1 MTGLGYFAIGLRG
14 PSGSR
19 RWDAG
24 PKTGQSGE
32 DVMHQAGSYAYLPL
46 ERVVFGR
53 PAAEAAVEEAA
64 RIGARRVFIVAS
76 KSLARNTPV
85 IRTIAAALG
94 TRYAGLFDGCVQHSP
109 RASVIAAA
117 RAARAA
123 SPDLILT
130 VGGGTAIDTV
140 KVLQICLAH
149 EVDTTEALD
158 GLHASV
164 GADGKR
170 LVPEIKSS
178 PVRQVVVPT
187 TLSGAEFSN
196 LAGVTDERIRQK
208 HSFIG
213 PDVGARAVILDPE
226 VTVYTPEWLWLS
238 TGVRGVDHAVETL
251 CSIDAHPYCDGLALH
266 ALRLFAGALPRTGD
280 MAARLTCQ
288 QASWLAAS
296 SIARVNYGASHGI
309 GHALGAF
316 ADVPHGH
323 TSCVM
328 LPHVMR
334 YNERA
339 TAAAQGQI
347 AEALGRPG
355 VPAADVIAELIAALK
370 QPTTLRAVG
379 VKREQ
384 LLKIAE
390 AAMHNIWVRTNPQ
403 PIRSPDDVMRILE
416 AAW

>member
-1 MTGLGYFAIGLRG
+1 MQ
-14 PSGSR
+14 
-19 RWDAG
+19 
-24 PKTGQSGE
+24 K
-32 DVMHQAGSYAYLPL
+32 AGSYAYLPL

-64 RIGARRVFIVAS
+64 RVGATRVFIVAS

-85 IRTIAAALG
+85 IGTITDALG
-94 TRYAGLFDGCVQHSP
+94 ASYAGLFDGCVQHSP

-117 RAARAA
+117 RAVRAA
-123 SPDLILT
+123 KPDLILT
-130 VGGGTAIDTV
+130 VGGGTALDTV

-149 EVDTTEALD
+149 DVDSTEALD

-164 GADGKR
+164 GPDGKR
-170 LVPEIKSS
+170 FVPDIKPS
-178 PVRQVVVPT
+178 PVRQVAVPT

-226 VTVYTPEWLWLS
+226 VTVHTPEWLWLS

-266 ALRLFAGALPRTGD
+266 ALRLFAEALPRPD
-280 MAARLTCQ
+280 DLAARLTCQ
-288 QASWLAAS
+288 EASWLAAS

-316 ADVPHGH
+316 ADVPHGY

-339 TAAAQGQI
+339 TVAKQRLI
-347 AEALGRPG
+347 AEAMGRPG
-355 VPAADVIAELIAALK
+355 VAAADVIAELIAALK
-370 QPTTLRAVG
+370 QPVTLRAVG
-379 VKREQ
+379 VTREQ
-384 LLKIAE
+384 LPSIAA
-390 AAMHNIWVRTNPQ
+390 AAMNNIWVRNNPQ
-403 PIRSPDDVMRILE
+403 PIRSPDDVLQILE

>member
-1 MTGLGYFAIGLRG
+1 MQ
-14 PSGSR
+14 
-19 RWDAG
+19 
-24 PKTGQSGE
+24 K
-32 DVMHQAGSYAYLPL
+32 AGSYAYLPL

-64 RIGARRVFIVAS
+64 RVGARRVFIVAS

-85 IRTIAAALG
+85 IGTISDALG
-94 TRYAGLFDGCVQHSP
+94 ASYAGLFDGCVQHSP
-109 RASVIAAA
+109 RASVIAATRA
-117 RAARAA
+117 VRAAK
-123 SPDLILT
+123 PDLILT
-130 VGGGTAIDTV
+130 VGGGTALDTV

-149 EVDTTEALD
+149 DVDSTEALD

-164 GADGKR
+164 GPDGKR
-170 LVPEIKSS
+170 VVPDIKPS
-178 PVRQVVVPT
+178 PVRQVAVPT

-226 VTVYTPEWLWLS
+226 VTVHTPEWLWLS

-266 ALRLFAGALPRTGD
+266 AVRLFAEALPHQD
-280 MAARLTCQ
+280 DLSARLTCQ

-296 SIARVNYGASHGI
+296 SIARINYGASHGI

-339 TAAAQGQI
+339 TATKQRLI
-347 AEALGRPG
+347 AEAMGHPG
-355 VPAADVIAELIAALK
+355 AAAADVIAELIATLK
-370 QPTTLRAVG
+370 QPATLRAVG
-379 VKREQ
+379 VKRDQ
-384 LLKIAE
+384 LPKIAE
-390 AAMHNIWVRTNPQ
+390 AAMSNIWVRNNPQ
-403 PIRSPDDVMRILE
+403 PIRSPEDVMQILE

>member
-1 MTGLGYFAIGLRG
+1 M
-14 PSGSR
+14 
-19 RWDAG
+19 D
-24 PKTGQSGE
+24 
-32 DVMHQAGSYAYLPL
+32 QAGSYAYLPL
-46 ERVVFGR
+46 DRVVFGR
-53 PAAEAAVEEAA
+53 PAADAAVEEVA
-64 RIGARRVFIVAS
+64 RIGATRVFIVAS

-85 IRTIAAALG
+85 IRTIAEALG
-94 TRYAGLFDGCVQHSP
+94 SRYVGLFDGCVQHSP

-117 RAARAA
+117 SAVRAAA
-123 SPDLILT
+123 PDLILT

-149 EVDTTEALD
+149 DVETPAGLD
-158 GLHASV
+158 GLHASI
-164 GADGKR
+164 GPDGKR
-170 LVPEIKSS
+170 RVPDIRPS

-208 HSFIG
+208 HSFIA
-213 PDVGARAVILDPE
+213 PDIGARAVILDPE
-226 VTVYTPEWLWLS
+226 VTVHTPEWLWLS

-266 ALRLFAGALPRTGD
+266 ALRLFAEALPHPD
-280 MAARLTCQ
+280 DLSARLKCQ

-339 TAAAQGQI
+339 TAAKQSLI

-355 VPAADVIAELIAALK
+355 VAAADAIAALIAALG

-384 LLKIAE
+384 LAKIAE
-390 AAMHNIWVRTNPQ
+390 AAMNNIWVRNNPQ
-403 PIRSPDDVMRILE
+403 PIRSPDDVMQILD

>member
-1 MTGLGYFAIGLRG
+1 MTGLRYFAIGKRE
-14 PSGSR
+14 
-19 RWDAG
+19 DAMA
-24 PKTGQSGE
+24 K
-32 DVMHQAGSYAYLPL
+32 AGSYSYLPL
-46 ERVVFGR
+46 ERVIFGR
-53 PAAEAAVEEAA
+53 PTAEALVEEMA
-64 RIGARRVFIVAS
+64 RIGAKRVFVVAS

-85 IRTIAAALG
+85 IRAIADVLG
-94 TRYAGLFDGCVQHSP
+94 SRYAGLFDGCVQHSP

-117 RAARAA
+117 QAVRAAV
-123 SPDLILT
+123 PDLILT

-149 EVDTTEALD
+149 GVETPEGLD
-158 GLHASV
+158 GLHVSIDR
-164 GADGKR
+164 DGKR
-170 LVPEIKSS
+170 HVPDVKPS

-213 PDVGARAVILDPE
+213 PDVGARSVILDPE
-226 VTVYTPEWLWLS
+226 ITLHTPEWLWLS
-238 TGVRGVDHAVETL
+238 TGMRGVDHAVETI
-251 CSIDAHPYCDGLALH
+251 CSIEANPYCDGLALH
-266 ALRLFAGALPRTGD
+266 ALRLFARSLPLPLD
-280 MAARLTCQ
+280 LAARLLSQ

-296 SIARVNYGASHGI
+296 SIARVPYGASHGI
-309 GHALGAF
+309 GHVLGAF

-334 YNERA
+334 YNARV
-339 TAAAQGQI
+339 TADKQRMI
-347 AEALGRPG
+347 AEVLGQPEA
-355 VPAADVIAELIAALK
+355 PAADTVAALIASLR

-384 LLKIAE
+384 LPKIAE
-390 AAMHNIWVRTNPQ
+390 AAMSNQWVRTNPQ
-403 PIRSPDDVMRILE
+403 PIRSPDDVMQILE

>member
-1 MTGLGYFAIGLRG
+1 L
-14 PSGSR
+14 
-19 RWDAG
+19 
-24 PKTGQSGE
+24 QSE
-32 DVMHQAGSYAYLPL
+32 SWENVMAKAGSYAYLPL

-53 PAAEAAVEEAA
+53 PAAEVVPEEAV
-64 RIGARRVFIVAS
+64 RIGAKRVFIVAS

-85 IRTIAAALG
+85 VRAIADALG
-94 TRYAGLFDGCVQHSP
+94 ARYAGLFDGCVQHSP

-117 RAARAA
+117 QAVRAAT
-123 SPDLILT
+123 PDLILT
-130 VGGGTAIDTV
+130 IGGGTAIDTV

-149 EVDTTEALD
+149 GVETTEGLD
-158 GLHASV
+158 GLHAFI
-164 GADGKR
+164 GPDGKR
-170 LVPEIKSS
+170 HVPDIKPS

-196 LAGVTDERIRQK
+196 LAGITDERIRQK

-213 PDVGARAVILDPE
+213 PDVGARAIILDPE
-226 VTVYTPEWLWLS
+226 VTVHTPEWLWLS

-251 CSIDAHPYCDGLALH
+251 CSIDAHPYCDGQALH
-266 ALRLFAGALPRTGD
+266 ALRLFGEALPRPD
-280 MAARLTCQ
+280 DLAARLTCQ

-339 TAAAQGQI
+339 TADKQRLI

-355 VPAADVIAELIAALK
+355 VAAADVIAELIASLK

-384 LLKIAE
+384 LPKIAE
-390 AAMHNIWVRTNPQ
+390 AAMQNIWVRTNPQ
-403 PIRSPDDVMRILE
+403 PIRSPDDVMQILQ

>member
-1 MTGLGYFAIGLRG
+1 MQ
-14 PSGSR
+14 
-19 RWDAG
+19 
-24 PKTGQSGE
+24 K
-32 DVMHQAGSYAYLPL
+32 AGSYAYLPL

-53 PAAEAAVEEAA
+53 PAAEAVVEEVT
-64 RIGARRVFIVAS
+64 RVGATRAFIVAS

-85 IRTIAAALG
+85 IRTIADALG
-94 TRYAGLFDGCVQHSP
+94 ASYVGLFDGCVQHSP
-109 RASVIAAA
+109 RKSVIEAA
-117 RAARAA
+117 RAVRAA
-123 SPDLILT
+123 KPDLILT
-130 VGGGTAIDTV
+130 VGGGTALDTV

-149 EVDTTEALD
+149 DVDSTEALD
-158 GLHASV
+158 SLYVSV
-164 GADGKR
+164 GPDGKR
-170 LVPEIKSS
+170 VVPHIKPS
-178 PVRQVVVPT
+178 PVRQVAVPT

-213 PDVGARAVILDPE
+213 PDVGARAVILDSE
-226 VTVYTPEWLWLS
+226 VTVHTPEWLWLS

-266 ALRLFAGALPRTGD
+266 ALRLFAEALPHPDDLT
-280 MAARLTCQ
+280 ARLTCQ
-288 QASWLAAS
+288 EASWLAAS
-296 SIARVNYGASHGI
+296 SIARINYGASHGI

-339 TAAAQGQI
+339 TAAKQRLI
-347 AEALGRPG
+347 AEAMGRPG
-355 VPAADVIAELIAALK
+355 VAGADAIADLIAALK

-384 LLKIAE
+384 LSKIAE
-390 AAMHNIWVRTNPQ
+390 AAMNNIWVRNNPQ
-403 PIRSPDDVMRILE
+403 PIRSPDDVMQILE